1 MPIHLHIGTHKTGT
15 TAIQRHLRRHRENL
29 KHQGIWYPTEAEL
42 LPGGGD
48 GIPHRNIVRSLDNT
62 RGAKPYSRND
72 LEAMV
77 STMLSQSRHY
87 DHTIL
92 SSEAFWRVGFAAAP
106 DPYTTEELWLR
117 KQSNVAK
124 IRQLFGDADVRITAV
139 LRERSAFIQ
148 SYYSEFILATL
159 YTKNIKA
166 FLRNYNYLWDYG
178 RQLQAWAN
186 LFPVEAH
193 SYEQL
198 SQHNQLPLAFL
209 RRLCGP
215 HLCADSPTPDPR
227 ARVNISEPLACVA
240 FKRFLNQLPLDYH
253 KRKKLHHKYRRI
265 FKQSVRQAE
274 PKGIAQQLN
283 TLNSW
288 LEPGELR
295 TLRRA
300 LAPGDDAIR
309 ANLCPDL
316 VSAPSHRWCGL
327 QSVHDQIRPM
337 TNGSQRRMIDWMLS
351 RKPLKQSWFHRETT
365 LPAAAEP

>member
-15 TAIQRHLRRHRENL
+15 TAIQRHLRRHRESL
-29 KHQGIWYPTEAEL
+29 MRQGIWYPSEAEL
-42 LPGGGD
+42 LPGGSD
-48 GIPHRNIVRSLDNT
+48 RIPHRNIVRSLDNT
-62 RGAKPYSRND
+62 RGPKPYSRND
-72 LEAMV
+72 LEVMV
-77 STMLSQSRHY
+77 STILSHSHHY

-92 SSEAFWRVGFAAAP
+92 SSEAFWRIGFAAAP

-117 KQSNVAK
+117 KHSNVAK

-139 LRERSAFIQ
+139 LRERSAYIQ

-159 YTKNIKA
+159 YTKNIKT

-186 LFPVEAH
+186 LFPLEAH

-209 RRLCGP
+209 RRLCGS

-227 ARVNISEPLACVA
+227 ARVNISEPLAWVA
-240 FKRFLNQLPLDYH
+240 SKRFLNQLPLDYH
-253 KRKKLHHKYRRI
+253 KRNKLHTNTAG
-265 FKQSVRQAE
+265 FSNSPFVRPSPRAS
-274 PKGIAQQLN
+274 PC
-283 TLNSW
+283 NSRSTAGW
-288 LEPGELR
+288 SRGASPPPA
-295 TLRRA
+295 A

-309 ANLCPDL
+309 ANLCPGL
-316 VSAPSHRWCGL
+316 VSAPSHWWCGL
-327 QSVHDQIRPM
+327 QSGHGQIRPM

-351 RKPLKQSWFHRETT
+351 RKPLKQSWFQRKTT
-365 LPAAAEP
+365 LPAAVEP